1 MFARVI
7 TSKGNQYLNI
17 IETYREGKKVKQKVV
32 ANLGRVDELKISS
45 IEKLA
50 QKLLDIV
57 DSPKSVDDSPTP
69 NIEELERYNYGFVI
83 YRNIWNRLGLDDILD
98 SLVVNKNISYDFK
111 NVIFSMVV
119 DRLLKPKSKLALFGN
134 KEDYLAINDE
144 LQLNHIYRALD
155 ILSTHKITIEQA
167 LFDKNKNLFNIS
179 TDIVFYDVTTFYYE
193 SKEENDLKKFGYS
206 KDGKFGDVQVVMG
219 LLIDKNGLPIGY
231 ELFSGN
237 TFDSKTMLR
246 VLDNLKGKFNL
257 ENVVIVADRGLNSK
271 INLKY
276 IKEAGYDYLMASKI
290 KSISKSMKDKILD
303 KKSYTNIIK
312 ASDSEEGLY
321 AYKSLEYDNV
331 VKYDEE
337 SIDKDT
343 GEVTT
348 QKQTITLKEK
358 LVCTYSDKRARK
370 DYHDRA
376 RGLEKANK
384 IIQANQKSS
393 IISTRSHKKYIQKI
407 NNQEDE
413 NCSDFAMGMD
423 WLKIKE
429 QQRYDGFYAITT
441 SKLDLD
447 PFEVIQNYRNLYKIE
462 DSFRVL
468 KSTFNTRPIFHHKED
483 RIEAHFIICFLAF
496 MIERDL
502 EIRLKKSKSFQ
513 EQTITPN
520 RVREALNSLELS
532 KIKVDN
538 KTLYMKSNH
547 SNNKDKLK
555 FAKNIMRFLH
565 IKQLKNLSTKEE
577 LAYLF

>member
-57 DSPKSVDDSPTP
+57 DSPKSVDDSSTP

-83 YRNIWNRLGLDDILD
+83 YRNIWNRLGLDTILD
-98 SLVVNKNISYDFK
+98 SLVEDRNISYDFK
-111 NVIFSMVV
+111 SVVFSMVV
-119 DRLLKPKSKLALFGN
+119 DRLLKPKSKLALFDN
-134 KEDYLAINDE
+134 KEDYFNINDE
-144 LQLNHIYRALD
+144 LQLNHIYRSLD
-155 ILSTHKITIEQA
+155 ILSANKITIEEA
-167 LFDKNKNLFNIS
+167 LFAKNKNLFNIS

-219 LLIDKNGLPIGY
+219 LIIDKNGMPIGY

-237 TFDSKTMLR
+237 TFDSKTMVR

-290 KSISKSMKDKILD
+290 KSMSKSMKETILD
-303 KKSYTNIIK
+303 KSSYSNIIK
-312 ASDSEEGLY
+312 ASDSDEGLY
-321 AYKSLEYDNV
+321 AYKTIEYDNV

-337 SIDKDT
+337 SINSDT

-348 QKQTITLKEK
+348 QKQSITLKEK

-370 DYHDRA
+370 DYYDRA
-376 RGLEKANK
+376 RGLEKSNK
-384 IIQANQKSS
+384 IIQENQKSS
-393 IISTRSHKKYIQKI
+393 LTSTRSHKKYIQKI
-407 NNQEDE
+407 SKDNDNCNN
-413 NCSDFAMGMD
+413 FAMGMN
-423 WLKIKE
+423 WMKIKE

-441 SKLDLD
+441 SKLDLN
-447 PFEVIQNYRNLYKIE
+447 PLEVIQNYRNLYKIE

-468 KSTFNTRPIFHHKED
+468 KSTFNTRPIYHHTER

-547 SNNKDKLK
+547 SNNKNKLK

-565 IKQLKNLSTKEE
+565 IKQLKNLSTREDLLC
-577 LAYLF
+577 LA

>member
-57 DSPKSVDDSPTP
+57 DSPKSVDDSSTP
-69 NIEELERYNYGFVI
+69 HIEELERYNYGFVI
-83 YRNIWNRLGLDDILD
+83 YRNIWNRLGLDTILD
-98 SLVVNKNISYDFK
+98 SLVEDRNISYDFK
-111 NVIFSMVV
+111 SVVFSMVV
-119 DRLLKPKSKLALFGN
+119 DRLLKPKSKLALFDN
-134 KEDYLAINDE
+134 KEDYFNINDE

-155 ILSTHKITIEQA
+155 ILSANKITIEEA
-167 LFDKNKNLFNIS
+167 LFAKNKNLFNIS

-219 LLIDKNGLPIGY
+219 LIIDKNGMPIGY

-237 TFDSKTMLR
+237 TFDSKTMVR

-290 KSISKSMKDKILD
+290 KSISKSMKEKILD
-303 KKSYTNIIK
+303 KSSYSNIIK
-312 ASDSEEGLY
+312 ASDSDEGLY
-321 AYKSLEYDNV
+321 AYKTIEYDNV

-337 SIDKDT
+337 SINSDT

-348 QKQTITLKEK
+348 QKQSITLKEK

-370 DYHDRA
+370 DYYDRA
-376 RGLEKANK
+376 RGLEKSNK
-384 IIQANQKSS
+384 IIQENQKSS
-393 IISTRSHKKYIQKI
+393 LTSTRSHKKYIQKI
-407 NNQEDE
+407 SKDNDNCNN
-413 NCSDFAMGMD
+413 FAMGMN
-423 WLKIKE
+423 WMKIKE

-441 SKLDLD
+441 SKLDLN
-447 PFEVIQNYRNLYKIE
+447 PLEVIQNYRNLYKIE

-468 KSTFNTRPIFHHKED
+468 KSTFNTRPIYHHTER

-547 SNNKDKLK
+547 SNNKNKLK

-565 IKQLKNLSTKEE
+565 IKQLKNLSTREDLLC
-577 LAYLF
+577 LA

>member
-57 DSPKSVDDSPTP
+57 DSPKSVDDSSTP
-69 NIEELERYNYGFVI
+69 DIEELERYNYGFVI
-83 YRNIWNRLGLDDILD
+83 YRNIWNRLGLDTILD
-98 SLVVNKNISYDFK
+98 SLVEDRNISYDFK
-111 NVIFSMVV
+111 SVVFSMVV
-119 DRLLKPKSKLALFGN
+119 DRLLKPKSKLALFNN
-134 KEDYLAINDE
+134 KEDYLGINDA

-155 ILSTHKITIEQA
+155 ILSSNKISIEQA
-167 LFDKNKNLFNIS
+167 LFAKNKNLFNIS

-219 LLIDKNGLPIGY
+219 LLIDKNGMPIGY

-237 TFDSKTMLR
+237 TFDSKTMVR

-276 IKEAGYDYLMASKI
+276 IKDAGYDYLMASKI
-290 KSISKSMKDKILD
+290 KSMSKSMKETILD
-303 KKSYTNIIK
+303 KSSYSNIIK

-321 AYKSLEYDNV
+321 AYKTIEYDNV
-331 VKYDEE
+331 IKYDEE
-337 SIDKDT
+337 SINSDT

-348 QKQTITLKEK
+348 QKQSITLKEK

-370 DYHDRA
+370 DYYDRA
-376 RGLEKANK
+376 RGLEKSNK
-384 IIQANQKSS
+384 IIQENQKSS
-393 IISTRSHKKYIQKI
+393 LTSTRSHKKYIQKI
-407 NNQEDE
+407 NKQEDD

-423 WLKIKE
+423 WMKIKE

-441 SKLDLD
+441 SKLDLN
-447 PFEVIQNYRNLYKIE
+447 PLEVIQNYRNLYKIE

-468 KSTFNTRPIFHHKED
+468 KSTFNTRPIYHHTEC

-547 SNNKDKLK
+547 SNNKNKLK

-565 IKQLKNLSTKEE
+565 IKQLKNLSTREDLLC
-577 LAYLF
+577 LA